1 MSYDLY
7 CYKSKLG
14 RPDLEEAKA
23 VIEVEEDEENQE
35 KEDVLSDPA
44 TKLKIAK
51 ALLEFNTRLESFDF
65 DYNEIAELQSISVDE
80 AKEQFDH
87 IELNTTEGDLATQI
101 TIFDNNVSITIPYWY
116 SGEKAKSVFDK
127 VGEYT
132 KIIHKTAGYFVYDPQ
147 TENAYDPSTNNFDG
161 LEVYTSVTDEVE
173 KLITENTENISK
185 KPWWK
190 FW

>member
-7 CYKSKLG
+7 CYKSQLG
-14 RPDLEEAKA
+14 KPDLDEAQA
-23 VIEVEEDEENQE
+23 VIEVEEN
-35 KEDVLSDPA
+35 EDVQSDPA

-51 ALLEFNTRLESFDF
+51 ALLDFNPRLESFEF
-65 DYNEIAELQSISVDE
+65 DYNAIAELQKISVDE
-80 AKEQFDH
+80 VKEQFDH
-87 IELNTTEGDLATQI
+87 IELNTPEGDLATQI

-116 SGEKAKSVFDK
+116 SGDKAKTVFDN
-127 VGEYT
+127 VSQYT

-147 TENAYDPSTNNFDG
+147 TEIVYDPATSNFDG
-161 LEVYTSVTDEVE
+161 LEVYTSMTSEVE
-173 KLITENTENISK
+173 KPKTERTESINK

>member
-14 RPDLEEAKA
+14 RPDLDEAQS
-23 VIEVEEDEENQE
+23 VIEIEEDEIND
-35 KEDVLSDPA
+35 DVQSDPA
-44 TKLKIAK
+44 IKLKIAK
-51 ALLEFNTRLESFDF
+51 ALLDFNPRLESFEFDF
-65 DYNEIAELQSISVDE
+65 NEIAELQKISVDE

-87 IELNTTEGDLATQI
+87 IELNTIEGDLATQI

-116 SGEKAKSVFDK
+116 SGDKAKTVFDI
-127 VGEYT
+127 VSEYA
-132 KIIHKTAGYFVYDPQ
+132 KIVHRTAGYFVYDPQ
-147 TENAYDPSTNNFDG
+147 TQNVYDPATSNFDG
-161 LEVYTSVTDEVE
+161 LEVYTSMTGEVE
-173 KLITENTENISK
+173 KLKNEKKESTNK